1 MKCKART
8 DVFEE
13 GFGFHLIKDR
23 YYFVLEI
30 DSKNKYA
37 KIKAESGFVVWIEIY
52 NIKLIH

>member
-37 KIKAESGFVVWIEIY
+37 KIKAESGYIVWIETY